1 MENPD
6 EVVTGNVRTVGS
18 FVEASGPALT
28 AEPSRHG
35 RSPRDPGQEVTRLVC
50 PVLAKRPP
58 DPRETAS
65 TPRRERRL
73 NANSPPPNELRAFRM
88 PRRPFLVALA
98 ASMLLA
104 ALEFTPSGA
113 VETPPISALVI
124 AGSTSSASTHVR
136 PFAVRPVDSA
146 ALERDVVF
154 RYNYR
159 PLARLLGRHS
169 DDEVTVNRIARAI
182 VKEATRLKVAP
193 SLLTGVLLTE
203 NPQLEPQTVSRQGA
217 IGLMQ
222 VMHFHAGEFDCQSD
236 DLMDVESNIC
246 HGARVFGQ
254 LLKRTGNV
262 HRALLRYNGCVVSA
276 NTPNCHRYPS
286 KVFRAA
292 SQVRR
297 DLLAWDRVDAQA
309 VGQGE

>member
-1 MENPD
+1 
-6 EVVTGNVRTVGS
+6 
-18 FVEASGPALT
+18 
-28 AEPSRHG
+28 
-35 RSPRDPGQEVTRLVC
+35 
-50 PVLAKRPP
+50 
-58 DPRETAS
+58 
-65 TPRRERRL
+65 
-73 NANSPPPNELRAFRM
+73 M

-98 ASMLLA
+98 ASMMLA

-113 VETPPISALVI
+113 VETPPISALVVAGATTSAGRLLRPI
-124 AGSTSSASTHVR
+124 AA
-136 PFAVRPVDSA
+136 RPVDSA

-169 DDEVTVNRIARAI
+169 DDQVTVNRIARAI
-182 VKEATRLKVAP
+182 VKEAGRLKVAP

-203 NPQLEPQTVSRQGA
+203 NPQLEPQTVSSQGA

-222 VMHFHAGEFDCQSD
+222 VMHFHAGEFDCGSD
-236 DLMDVESNIC
+236 DLRDVESNIC

-254 LLKRTGNV
+254 YLKRTGNV

-292 SQVRR
+292 RQVRR
-297 DLLAWDRVDAQA
+297 DLLAWDEADGEVFGRSDGQT
-309 VGQGE
+309 VGPGTRGAGGDGQEQ

>member
-1 MENPD
+1 
-6 EVVTGNVRTVGS
+6 
-18 FVEASGPALT
+18 
-28 AEPSRHG
+28 
-35 RSPRDPGQEVTRLVC
+35 
-50 PVLAKRPP
+50 
-58 DPRETAS
+58 
-65 TPRRERRL
+65 
-73 NANSPPPNELRAFRM
+73 M

-113 VETPPISALVI
+113 VETPPISALVA
-124 AGSTSSASTHVR
+124 AGATSSASKHVL
-136 PFAVRPVDSA
+136 PMAARPVDSA

-159 PLARLLGRHS
+159 PLARLLGRYN
-169 DDEVTVNRIARAI
+169 DDQVTVNRIARAI
-182 VKEATRLKVAP
+182 VKEAGRLKVAP

-203 NPQLEPQTVSRQGA
+203 NRQLEPQTVSSQGA

-222 VMHFHAGEFDCQSD
+222 VMHFHAGEFDCESD

-246 HGARVFGQ
+246 HGAHVFGQ
-254 LLKRTGNV
+254 YLKRTGNV

-276 NTPNCHRYPS
+276 NTPNCHRYPF

-292 SQVRR
+292 RQVRR
-297 DLLAWDRVDAQA
+297 DLLAWDHTDGQT
-309 VGQGE
+309 VGRTDGRGE

>member
-1 MENPD
+1 MN
-6 EVVTGNVRTVGS
+6 
-18 FVEASGPALT
+18 
-28 AEPSRHG
+28 
-35 RSPRDPGQEVTRLVC
+35 
-50 PVLAKRPP
+50 AK
-58 DPRETAS
+58 
-65 TPRRERRL
+65 
-73 NANSPPPNELRAFRM
+73 SPPPNEVRQNRM

-98 ASMLLA
+98 VTSLVA

-113 VETPPISALVI
+113 VGTPPLSALVV
-124 AGSTSSASTHVR
+124 AGAPSLRAPKLR
-136 PFAVRPVDSA
+136 PVGRPVDSA

-159 PLARLLGRHS
+159 PLARLLGRRNG
-169 DDEVTVNRIARAI
+169 DPVTAIRIARAI
-182 VKEATRLKVAP
+182 VKEAGRLKVAP

-203 NPQLEPQTVSRQGA
+203 NPQLETGTVSSQGA

-222 VMHFHAGEFDCQSD
+222 VMHFHAGTFDCASD
-236 DLMDVESNIC
+236 DLLDVESNIC

-254 LLKRTGNV
+254 YLKRTGNI

-286 KVFRAA
+286 KVIRAA

-297 DLLAWDRVDAQA
+297 DLLAYPAGMGWEARA
-309 VGQGE
+309 E

>member
-1 MENPD
+1 
-6 EVVTGNVRTVGS
+6 
-18 FVEASGPALT
+18 
-28 AEPSRHG
+28 
-35 RSPRDPGQEVTRLVC
+35 
-50 PVLAKRPP
+50 
-58 DPRETAS
+58 
-65 TPRRERRL
+65 
-73 NANSPPPNELRAFRM
+73 M

-113 VETPPISALVI
+113 VETPPLSTLVA
-124 AGSTSSASTHVR
+124 AGATSSASREAR
-136 PFAVRPVDSA
+136 PIGRPVDSA

-159 PLARLLGRHS
+159 PLARLLERHN
-169 DDEVTVNRIARAI
+169 DDAATVNRIARAI
-182 VKEATRLKVAP
+182 VKEAGRLKVAP

-203 NPQLEPQTVSRQGA
+203 NPQLEPATVSSQGA

-222 VMHFHAGEFDCQSD
+222 VMHFHAGEFDCASD
-236 DLMDVESNIC
+236 DLVDVESNIC

-254 LLKRTGNV
+254 YLKRTGNV

-276 NTPNCHRYPS
+276 NTPNCHRYPG
-286 KVFRAA
+286 KVIRAA

-297 DLLAWDRVDAQA
+297 DLLAYPVAEVTDEKAIGR
-309 VGQGE
+309 

>member
-1 MENPD
+1 
-6 EVVTGNVRTVGS
+6 
-18 FVEASGPALT
+18 
-28 AEPSRHG
+28 
-35 RSPRDPGQEVTRLVC
+35 
-50 PVLAKRPP
+50 
-58 DPRETAS
+58 
-65 TPRRERRL
+65 
-73 NANSPPPNELRAFRM
+73 M

-113 VETPPISALVI
+113 VETPPLSTLVA
-124 AGSTSSASTHVR
+124 AGATSSVSREAR
-136 PFAVRPVDSA
+136 PIVRPVDSA

-159 PLARLLGRHS
+159 PLARLLERHS
-169 DDEVTVNRIARAI
+169 DDPVTVNRIARAI
-182 VKEATRLKVAP
+182 VKEAGRLKVAP

-203 NPQLEPQTVSRQGA
+203 NPQLEPATVSSQGA

-222 VMHFHAGEFDCQSD
+222 VMHFHAGEFDCASD
-236 DLMDVESNIC
+236 DLVDVESNIC

-276 NTPNCHRYPS
+276 NTPNCHRYPG
-286 KVFRAA
+286 KVIRTA

-297 DLLAWDRVDAQA
+297 DLLAYPVAWEKDDRA
-309 VGQGE
+309 VGQESR

>member
-1 MENPD
+1 
-6 EVVTGNVRTVGS
+6 
-18 FVEASGPALT
+18 
-28 AEPSRHG
+28 
-35 RSPRDPGQEVTRLVC
+35 
-50 PVLAKRPP
+50 
-58 DPRETAS
+58 
-65 TPRRERRL
+65 
-73 NANSPPPNELRAFRM
+73 M
-88 PRRPFLVALA
+88 PRQPFLVALA

-113 VETPPISALVI
+113 VETPPLSALVM
-124 AGSTSSASTHVR
+124 AGATSSASREAGRLVVR
-136 PFAVRPVDSA
+136 PVIRPVDSA

-169 DDEVTVNRIARAI
+169 EDQVTVNRIARAI
-182 VKEATRLKVAP
+182 VKEAGRLKVAP

-203 NPQLEPQTVSRQGA
+203 NPQLEPATVSSQGA

-222 VMHFHAGEFDCQSD
+222 VMHFHAGEFDCASD
-236 DLMDVESNIC
+236 DLMDVEANIC

-254 LLKRTGNV
+254 YLKRTGNV

-286 KVFRAA
+286 KVIRAA
-292 SQVRR
+292 RQVRR
-297 DLLAWDRVDAQA
+297 DLLAWTI
-309 VGQGE
+309 GEDGRTEGR

>member
-1 MENPD
+1 
-6 EVVTGNVRTVGS
+6 
-18 FVEASGPALT
+18 
-28 AEPSRHG
+28 
-35 RSPRDPGQEVTRLVC
+35 
-50 PVLAKRPP
+50 
-58 DPRETAS
+58 
-65 TPRRERRL
+65 
-73 NANSPPPNELRAFRM
+73 M

-104 ALEFTPSGA
+104 ALELTPSGA
-113 VETPPISALVI
+113 VETPPLSTLVA
-124 AGSTSSASTHVR
+124 AGATSSASREAR
-136 PFAVRPVDSA
+136 PIVRPVDSA

-159 PLARLLGRHS
+159 PLARLLERHN
-169 DDEVTVNRIARAI
+169 DDAATVNRIARAI
-182 VKEATRLKVAP
+182 VKEAGRLKVAP

-203 NPQLEPQTVSRQGA
+203 NPQLETGTVSSQGA

-222 VMHFHAGEFDCQSD
+222 VMHFHAGEFDCESD

-254 LLKRTGNV
+254 YLKRTGNV

-276 NTPNCHRYPS
+276 NTPNCHRYPF

-292 SQVRR
+292 RQVRR
-297 DLLAWDRVDAQA
+297 DLLAWDHTDGQT
-309 VGQGE
+309 VGRTDGRGE